1 MQTDAEDT
9 FAEDTENNADETDDD
24 DPTET
29 MTPARRAQ
37 AEARWEELNRD
48 THPGLDGSEEEVPV
62 LRRRNAGVV
71 LPNLAHIERDR
82 KIKKKPHGLR
92 SGLTISPVRRTN
104 AAMAPSTAE
113 RNVGLAVGSSGG
125 PGSMNTSRFTV
136 PPRRRSTRESQRIF
150 PVPLEKPTRSN
161 DESTASR
168 TSA

>member
-37 AEARWEELNRD
+37 AEARWEELNGER
-48 THPGLDGSEEEVPV
+48 THPGLDGSEEDAPV

-82 KIKKKPHGLR
+82 KIKKKPPVGKRGR
-92 SGLTISPVRRTN
+92 SSIAPVTSESKVRGPFVCPLICPCPPPPAPPPPFFCTCTPPPFAPPSLLIS
-104 AAMAPSTAE
+104 
-113 RNVGLAVGSSGG
+113 L
-125 PGSMNTSRFTV
+125 
-136 PPRRRSTRESQRIF
+136 
-150 PVPLEKPTRSN
+150 
-161 DESTASR
+161 
-168 TSA
+168 